1 MEQEFTWAERARI
14 SPWPYLQIILYFIST
29 AAFLY
34 YFGVTFMYVLVT
46 GLLGTLLTRNLHDH
60 AGNMVALY
68 YAQIFRYDTEGSAS
82 MHRSAMKVMYTT
94 KKGNMLCYRW
104 ALYMAARD
112 RGEGAI
118 FRRNLRS
125 INGQLWKI
133 KPTLRKN

>member
-1 MEQEFTWAERARI
+1 MEEEFTWGERARI
-14 SPWPYLQIILYFIST
+14 SPWPYLQVVAYILS
-29 AAFLY
+29 AVAFLY
-34 YFGVTFMYVLVT
+34 YFGVTFLSVVAL
-46 GLLGTLLTRNLHDH
+46 GSFGALLAAHLHDH

-68 YAQIFRYDTEGSAS
+68 YAQVFRYDTEGSAS
-82 MHRSAMKVMYTT
+82 MHRSAMKVMFTT

-133 KPTLRKN
+133 NPTLRKN